1 MIFFH
6 ALQEKTCG
14 QEMFRAGNATIPTN
28 TGRIRTGIVVGVCR
42 HGYRACMLPYYCFYA
57 TFRFIFKVLSMS
69 KGETYDKHAANLLDL
84 PQVIMLNLLYLFDL
98 SISQAKYHTVDIACK
113 FNEYCT
119 NRSIV
124 HQALPSMLGALHAN
138 MHIPSCSVCYC
149 DFFCSPYSVITY
161 MIAPSLDT

>member
-1 MIFFH
+1 MPAMQLYLRILDAFAQGLWSASVAMGI
-6 ALQEKTCG
+6 ALACC
-14 QEMFRAGNATIPTN
+14 RTIAFMPLS
-28 TGRIRTGIVVGVCR
+28 GS
-42 HGYRACMLPYYCFYA
+42 
-57 TFRFIFKVLSMS
+57 FKVLSMS
-69 KGETYDKHAANLLDL
+69 KGETYDKHAAILLDL